1 MWILD
6 TNADF
11 FQGRRMWLKP
21 GQRYL
26 FGRVKKD
33 GVMIAIDHK
42 TVSRQH
48 FNITVDPVKDT
59 DVGQIHTRTK
69 IRIEDHSKTGTFV
82 NGKLIK
88 KKDPK
93 NEQEPNPSRELNDAE
108 ISIRPG
114 NCPYEFTL
122 TWRPCVFTFNLLKKE
137 IKSGVLKAKQAR
149 VQDLDI
155 KAISD
160 FSSEYTTHV
169 VASKRNTAKGLL
181 ALVNAKYLV
190 TESYLDALDYAA
202 TPITLSQE
210 VNLSPLENDFDSA
223 WPDPKDH
230 LPPPGKEPTIRPAKS
245 YQPDPARLNVFEHY
259 TFVFGEQTQYDNLLP
274 VVTSGH
280 GKAILFKVVNFE
292 TTSDELIKFLQNA
305 AGNKAGGN
313 ENGSKGGVILVRWSG
328 KEDVQEWTNTLIN
341 ETALKMDQ
349 RAIDQSEFLEAILA
363 NDAGLLKQ
371 PIPFESTSD
380 GRIAPPPSAANSL
393 ATGQAPE
400 SRTNGDS
407 TSNGAENGSLQ
418 AALAMKAADNAAASF
433 QPSQTS
439 GQDDSRVNDAGG
451 SITKPLSV
459 PKVSQLTK
467 FKNFDDGFDPD
478 AVAVYEDDEVIE
490 EEAYVSGP
498 ETRSKSPVV
507 VKQEPSAT
515 LRKRPRSPTEER
527 PDTFA
532 EEMDDLLPAA
542 TALKRRKLAEA
553 AANGRIDEMDD
564 IQPRPAPVRRI
575 KKEREIDVREA
586 ARKQREVK
594 EEAAR
599 REEEELEAVLPD
611 IEDKEPANLVDVV
624 TVDLPVRDKM
634 KKANSRVNGDHGPD
648 WDPRWNGRK
657 NFKGFRRK
665 GDPAQRRSHANKV
678 IVQLVEVPNKTGG
691 LGDQYWSKTEEEKE
705 RERERKRREE
715 ARNKRTTQS
724 QTQPSSG
731 TVGGRA
737 DGRSRTRIV
746 LDDDDEE
753 IDDVIEQAE
762 EDAENASIARTTPG
776 VSRLQREAEDIA
788 EHEIDPDTPRR
799 TRAADRTRQASENAS
814 ETGGD
819 DTTTARATTQSQKG
833 KRAANSNAE
842 TSRPKRQKTLPVTTV
857 RGDDSEDDDSDDM
870 KFRFGTRAR
879 RGRGNGRGGRVGS

>member
-21 GQRYL
+21 GRRYL

-48 FNITVDPVKDT
+48 FNITVDPVKET

-69 IRIEDHSKTGTFV
+69 IRIEDHSKTGTYV
-82 NGKLIK
+82 NGSLIK

-93 NEQEPNPSRELNDAE
+93 NEQEPNPSRELNDVE

-114 NCPYEFTL
+114 SCPYEFTL
-122 TWRPCVFTFNLLKKE
+122 TWRPCVLTFSLLKKE
-137 IKSGVLKAKQAR
+137 IKSGLLKAKQAR

-155 KAISD
+155 KAVSD
-160 FSSEYTTHV
+160 FSAEYTTHV
-169 VASKRNTAKGLL
+169 VANKRNTAKGLL

-223 WPDPKDH
+223 WPHPKDH

-245 YQPDPARLNVFEHY
+245 YEPNPARLNVFENY

-280 GKAILFKVVNFE
+280 GKALLFKAVDFE
-292 TTSDELIKFLQNA
+292 TTSDELIQFLHNV
-305 AGNKAGGN
+305 AGNKAGRT
-313 ENGSKGGVILVRWSG
+313 EAGSKGGVILVRWPG
-328 KEDVQEWTNTLIN
+328 KEDAQEWTNTLIN

-349 RAIDQSEFLEAILA
+349 RAIDQSEFLDAILA

-380 GRIAPPPSAANSL
+380 GRIAPPPSATNSL
-393 ATGQAPE
+393 VPGHA
-400 SRTNGDS
+400 GDS
-407 TSNGAENGSLQ
+407 ASNGAE
-418 AALAMKAADNAAASF
+418 DAAAAF

-439 GQDDSRVNDAGG
+439 EPNVSQVNGAGG
-451 SITKPLSV
+451 SVARPLSL

-478 AVAVYEDDEVIE
+478 AVAAYEEDEVME
-490 EEAYVSGP
+490 EEAYVSEP
-498 ETRSKSPVV
+498 DAPSQSPVV
-507 VKQEPSAT
+507 IKQESPASS
-515 LRKRPRSPTEER
+515 RKRPRSPTEK
-527 PDTFA
+527 PLDTFA

-553 AANGRIDEMDD
+553 AANGRSFEAED
-564 IQPRPAPVRRI
+564 IEPRAAPVKKI

-586 ARKQREVK
+586 ARKQREEK
-594 EEAAR
+594 EAAAR
-599 REEEELEAVLPD
+599 KEEEELEAMPTY
-611 IEDKEPANLVDVV
+611 IEDKAPANLVDVV
-624 TVDLPVRDKM
+624 TVDLPVRDSM
-634 KKANSRVNGDHGPD
+634 KKAHTRVNGEHGPN

-665 GDPAQRRSHANKV
+665 GDPAQRRSHASKV
-678 IVQLVEVPNKTGG
+678 IVPLVEVPNKTGG
-691 LGDQYWSKTEEEKE
+691 LGDQYWSRTDEEKE
-705 RERERKRREE
+705 RERERRRREE
-715 ARNKRTTQS
+715 ARNKLTTQS
-724 QTQPSSG
+724 QTQASSG
-731 TVGGRA
+731 TVRGHVN
-737 DGRSRTRIV
+737 GRSRTRVV
-746 LDDDDEE
+746 LDEDEEE
-753 IDDVIEQAE
+753 IDHVIDLAD
-762 EDAENASIARTTPG
+762 EDAEHASVSGTNAEI
-776 VSRLQREAEDIA
+776 SRLQREAEDIA

-819 DTTTARATTQSQKG
+819 DTAPRATQSQKG
-833 KRAANSNAE
+833 KRAATTSHAE

-857 RGDDSEDDDSDDM
+857 REDDSEDND
-870 KFRFGTRAR
+870 T
-879 RGRGNGRGGRVGS
+879 